1 MLVRLLGFG
10 EALSD
15 QGQVFLG
22 SRRAGMRD
30 TEDAPQAPNRVLEKF
45 LGKDQFVSRGSGTLH
60 DRMHVHVSQP
70 EAHVIVGAEHA
81 SRHGKQW
88 ARERHR
94 LTGVACS
101 DESN

>member
-22 SRRAGMRD
+22 SRRAGVRD

-70 EAHVIVGAEHA
+70 EAQKSLRNARA
-81 SRHGKQW
+81 ALRKSLR
-88 ARERHR
+88 AREAP
-94 LTGVACS
+94 GDA
-101 DESN
+101 